1 MVGAGAAP
9 ALVGPAAALV
19 LAGSAAALVFA
30 GSAAALVFAGSVAAA
45 ALVADAASPEV
56 FDSVAG
62 LASAEAS
69 AGLSALAPPQA
80 PFAAQLAL
88 APLPSPAGTSDA
100 WELAWLPAHAL
111 STAPEPMTANAA
123 ANLLIFIV
131 MFSLC
136 FQSSVDRRRI
146 DERDSCPLRMNI
158 AVVSRRIQK

>member
-1 MVGAGAAP
+1 V
-9 ALVGPAAALV
+9 VV
-19 LAGSAAALVFA
+19 E
-30 GSAAALVFAGSVAAA
+30 
-45 ALVADAASPEV
+45 AASPEV

-62 LASAEAS
+62 LVSAVGS
-69 AGLSALAPPQA
+69 AGFSALAPPQA

-100 WELAWLPAHAL
+100 GELAWLPPHAL

-136 FQSSVDRRRI
+136 FRSSVDRRRI
-146 DERDSCPLRMNI
+146 DESDSCPLRMNI
-158 AVVSRRIQK
+158 VVVSRGIQK